1 MRISIY
7 FCNFVP
13 GVRHSDRAPLI
24 HTDMSIINDGRAVC
38 TKCGQDNIIKVYK
51 SINVADSPDL
61 KDKVKD
67 GSLFLWECPHC
78 GQVNLAKYDTLYH
91 DPARKL
97 MVWMVQDDNISETQM
112 QAIANHTQAMG
123 GYTLRLVDNMGGLME
138 KVLINDAGL
147 DDVVIEMCKFVTKM
161 EMAGKME
168 KSAAATFM
176 GTPFHFYRIRGE
188 GDDRLITFMYP
199 SDGTMKGVDIGYNVY
214 EDCTGIVER
223 NPHIKPGSGFE
234 RIDASWLN
242 SIMK

>member
-38 TKCGQDNIIKVYK
+38 TKCGQ
-51 SINVADSPDL
+51 
-61 KDKVKD
+61 
-67 GSLFLWECPHC
+67 
-78 GQVNLAKYDTLYH
+78 VNLAKYDTLYH

-112 QAIANHTQAMG
+112 QAIANHTRAMG

-234 RIDASWLN
+234 KIDASWLN

>member
-1 MRISIY
+1 
-7 FCNFVP
+7 
-13 GVRHSDRAPLI
+13 
-24 HTDMSIINDGRAVC
+24 MSIINEGRAVC

-112 QAIANHTQAMG
+112 QAIANHTRAMG

-147 DDVVIEMCKFVTKM
+147 DDIVIEMCKFVTKM

>member
-1 MRISIY
+1 MSSTAIIICLIGIALAIVLNY
-7 FCNFVP
+7 KF
-13 GVRHSDRAPLI
+13 GVNMGVTGL
-24 HTDMSIINDGRAVC
+24 AVAWIAGC
-38 TKCGQDNIIKVYK
+38 IVMG
-51 SINVADSPDL
+51 L
-61 KDKVKD
+61 KVKD
-67 GSLFLWECPHC
+67 VVALWPNSVVFQLMSITLFF
-78 GQVNLAKYDTLYH
+78 GFAVVNGT
-91 DPARKL
+91 
-97 MVWMVQDDNISETQM
+97 M
-112 QAIANHTQAMG
+112 QAIANHTRAMG

>member
-1 MRISIY
+1 MSGLS
-7 FCNFVP
+7 VP
-13 GVRHSDRAPLI
+13 NGDKGIKNLSLHKNYRY
-24 HTDMSIINDGRAVC
+24 MSIVNEGRAVC
-38 TKCGQDNIIKVYK
+38 TKCGQGNIIKVYK
-51 SINVADSPDL
+51 SINTADSHEL
-61 KDKVKD
+61 RDKVKD

-78 GQVNLAKYDTLYH
+78 GQMNLARYDTLYH
-91 DPARKL
+91 DPDRRL
-97 MVWMVQDDNISETQM
+97 MVWMVSNDNISETQM
-112 QAIANHTQAMG
+112 QAIANHTKAMG

-168 KSAAATFM
+168 KSAAASFID
-176 GTPFHFYRIRGE
+176 TPFHFYRLRGE
-188 GDDRLITFMYP
+188 DDGRLITFMYP
-199 SDGTMKGVDIGYNVY
+199 ADGGMTGVDIGYNVY
-214 EDCTGIVER
+214 EDCQGIVER

>member
-1 MRISIY
+1 MSGLS
-7 FCNFVP
+7 VP
-13 GVRHSDRAPLI
+13 NGDKGIKNLSLHKNYRY
-24 HTDMSIINDGRAVC
+24 MSIVNEGRAVC
-38 TKCGQDNIIKVYK
+38 TKCGQGNIIKVYK
-51 SINVADSPDL
+51 SINTADSPEL
-61 KDKVKD
+61 RDKVKD

-78 GQVNLAKYDTLYH
+78 GQMNLARYDTLYH
-91 DPARKL
+91 DPDRRL
-97 MVWMVQDDNISETQM
+97 MVWLVSDDNISETQM
-112 QAIANHTQAMG
+112 QAIANHTKAMG

-168 KSAAATFM
+168 KSAAASFID
-176 GTPFHFYRIRGE
+176 TPFHFYRLRGE
-188 GDDRLITFMYP
+188 DDGRLITFMYP
-199 SDGTMKGVDIGYNVY
+199 ADGGMTGVDIGYNVS
-214 EDCTGIVER
+214 EDCQGIVER